1 MQTSRFLARLLGPTL
16 LVIGLGM
23 LANREG
29 YRAMAREFLQSR
41 ALIYLAGLL
50 ALVPGLAIVLV
61 HNVWAFDW
69 RLIITI
75 FGWLAVIGGVLR
87 LLAPQR
93 VTAIGETLLAS
104 QTYMLIAGVVVL
116 ALGGLLAFFGYL
128 A

>member
-1 MQTSRFLARLLGPTL
+1 MQTSRFLAQLIGPTF

-29 YRAMAREFLQSR
+29 YRTMAREFLKSR

-50 ALVPGLAIVLV
+50 ALVPGLAIVIV
-61 HNVWAFDW
+61 HNVWAPDW

-75 FGWLAVIGGVLR
+75 FGWLAVIGGVFR
-87 LLAPQR
+87 LLFPQK
-93 VTAIGETLLAS
+93 VTAIGEKMVAS
-104 QTYMLIAGVVVL
+104 TRYMLVGGVVVM
-116 ALGGLLAFFGYL
+116 ALGAILGFYGYV

>member
-1 MQTSRFLARLLGPTL
+1 MQTSRFLAQLIGPTL

-41 ALIYLAGLL
+41 ALIYLAGLF

-61 HNVWAFDW
+61 HNVWALDW
-69 RLIITI
+69 RLMITI
-75 FGWLAVIGGVLR
+75 FGWLAVVGGVFR
-87 LLAPQR
+87 LLAPQH
-93 VTAIGETLLAS
+93 VTALGESMIARSSSMLAGG
-104 QTYMLIAGVVVL
+104 IVVVVL
-116 ALGGLLAFFGYL
+116 GAILGFHGYL